1 VTALNREEIMEVSTA
16 ATLEAVKAAVVETFG
31 IEERAATMDASS
43 PLLGSLPELDS
54 MGVLE
59 LVHELEQRFDVE
71 FDGEDVSAES
81 FETLGTLT
89 ALLESKLA

>member
-1 VTALNREEIMEVSTA
+1 VTALNREETMEVSTA
-16 ATLEAVKAAVVETFG
+16 ATLEAVKTAVVETFG
-31 IEERAATMDASS
+31 IEDRAATLDASS
-43 PLLGSLPELDS
+43 QLLGSIPELDS

-81 FETLGTLT
+81 FETLGSLT
-89 ALLESKLA
+89 ALVEAKLA